1 MLESC
6 DLCRVSCD
14 FCVQCVMNPDTGEP
28 QDELLPEAKTLIA
41 KLGSNCTT
49 ISEIVSSKDEKVYS
63 EITAGLERANKHAVS
78 HAQRVRSSSCPLQLA
93 IVILIFLLLTGSKV
107 HHSREGLLHAGR

>member
-14 FCVQCVMNPDTGEP
+14 FCVQCVMDPDTGEP

-41 KLGSNCTT
+41 KLGSGYTT

-78 HAQRVRSSSCPLQLA
+78 NAQRVRDTKQPTSMRKKSCDNLSFA
-93 IVILIFLLLTGSKV
+93 YDCDRFKS
-107 HHSREGLLHAGR
+107 LHF